1 MSIHHARPHSE
12 SAQREAHDLN
22 RNVVLYPC
30 FQVLRF
36 VIEVTWRGAEVSG
49 RRGIRHIIRQVG
61 NQESGA
67 QLERRAR
74 V

>member
-12 SAQREAHDLN
+12 SARREANDLN
-22 RNVVLYPC
+22 RDVVLYPC
-30 FQVLRF
+30 FQALRF
-36 VIEVTWRGAEVSG
+36 VIEVTWLGAEVSG
-49 RRGIRHIIRQVG
+49 RMVIRHIIRQVV

>member
-36 VIEVTWRGAEVSG
+36 VIEVTWLGAEVSDRMVIG
-49 RRGIRHIIRQVG
+49 HIMRQVV
-61 NQESGA
+61 NQEGGA